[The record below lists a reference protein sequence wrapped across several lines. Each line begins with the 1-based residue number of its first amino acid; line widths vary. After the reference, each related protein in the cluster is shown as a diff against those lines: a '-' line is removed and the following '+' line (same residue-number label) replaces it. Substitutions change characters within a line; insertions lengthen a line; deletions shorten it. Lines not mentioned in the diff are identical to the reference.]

1 MTAELSYHKEVVPLF
16 NRFNLVF
23 IICMLRF
30 CNIDLLHPHKKCHL
44 IRDIT
49 THKREGVQNVVPN
62 ISLNIELEL
71 KRQVLETKV
80 FS

>member
-1 MTAELSYHKEVVPLF
+1 
-16 NRFNLVF
+16 
-23 IICMLRF
+23 MLRF

-49 THKREGVQNVVPN
+49 THTREGVQNVVPN